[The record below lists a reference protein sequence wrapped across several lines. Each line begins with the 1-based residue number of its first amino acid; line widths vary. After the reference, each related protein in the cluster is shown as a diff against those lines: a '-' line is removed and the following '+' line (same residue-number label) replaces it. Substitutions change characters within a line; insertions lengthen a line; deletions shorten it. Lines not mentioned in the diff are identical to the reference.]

1 MNKVYHLY
9 WYNNSVSTQTITTP
23 ELFRSR
29 VDSAKRAERKKEL
42 FIDQIE
48 RSIEQTVQKLAVQ
61 QDDKEKTITIKT
73 DVDADTFVSVCEI
86 YRMGGWHTDA
96 TGEALV
102 LTLPQCPEDEYDADE
117 DDDHGN

>member
-1 MNKVYHLY
+1 
-9 WYNNSVSTQTITTP
+9 VSTQTITTP

-29 VDSAKRAERKKEL
+29 VDSARRSERKKEL

-48 RSIEQTVQKLAVQ
+48 KSIEQAVQKLAVQ

-86 YRMGGWHTDA
+86 YRMGGWHTDT
-96 TGEALV
+96 TGEALM
-102 LTLPQCPEDEYDADE
+102 LTLPQYPDEDGYNPDD